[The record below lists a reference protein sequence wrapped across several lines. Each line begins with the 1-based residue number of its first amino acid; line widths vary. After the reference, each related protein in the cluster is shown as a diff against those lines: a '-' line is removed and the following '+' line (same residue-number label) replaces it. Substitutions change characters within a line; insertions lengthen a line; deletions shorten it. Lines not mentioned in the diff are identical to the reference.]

1 MKWECFEIYI
11 KRNPLELKTVGKNM
25 ATSIQIKKATLKER
39 IVVDVDVWMN
49 DPEDHDF
56 SPRARMTG
64 GQLHI
69 QNADQD
75 DVFSTFDLEEEMQ
88 IIAERDRCIELRIKF
103 GVHGMHGTLTHK
115 HPLPRTGPNS
125 KKLAESRWKTLLPLE
140 ILS

>member
-1 MKWECFEIYI
+1 
-11 KRNPLELKTVGKNM
+11 M
-25 ATSIQIKKATLKER
+25 ATSIQITKASLR
-39 IVVDVDVWMN
+39 NRVVVDVEVWMD

-56 SPRARMTG
+56 SPRARMSE

-69 QNADQD
+69 QNEGQD

-88 IIAERDRCIELRIKF
+88 IIAERDRLIELRIKF

-115 HPLPRTGPNS
+115 TPLPRTGPNS

-140 ILS
+140 ISS

>member
-1 MKWECFEIYI
+1 
-11 KRNPLELKTVGKNM
+11 M
-25 ATSIQIKKATLKER
+25 ATSIQITKATLR
-39 IVVDVDVWMN
+39 DRVVVDVEVWME

-56 SPRARMTG
+56 SPRARMSS

-69 QNADQD
+69 QNEGQD

-88 IIAERDRCIELRIKF
+88 IIAERDRLIELRIRF

-115 HPLPRTGPNS
+115 TPLPRTGPNS

-140 ILS
+140 ISS